1 MFGNNVKIEKD
12 LLERCKV
19 QAKQSGYSSVDEFIA
34 HALDK
39 ELRKNDAGSH
49 EGAEEVAKR
58 LRGLGYID

>member
-1 MFGNNVKIEKD
+1 MFGNNIKLDKD

-19 QAKQSGYSSVDEFIA
+19 QAKKSGYSSVEEFIV
-34 HALDK
+34 HTLEK
-39 ELRKNDAGSH
+39 ELKKTEMKSQ

>member
-12 LLERCKV
+12 LLERCKA

-34 HALDK
+34 HTLEK
-39 ELRKNDAGSH
+39 SLKKTDAKFQD
-49 EGAEEVAKR
+49 GAEEVAKR

>member
-1 MFGNNVKIEKD
+1 MFGNNVKIEKE
-12 LLERCKV
+12 LLERCKA

-34 HALDK
+34 HALEK
-39 ELRKNDAGSH
+39 ELKKTDGGSQ